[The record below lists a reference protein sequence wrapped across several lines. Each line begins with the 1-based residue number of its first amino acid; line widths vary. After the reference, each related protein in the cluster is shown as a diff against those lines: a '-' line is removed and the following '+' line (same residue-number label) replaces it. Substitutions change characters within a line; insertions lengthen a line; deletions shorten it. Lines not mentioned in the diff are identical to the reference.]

1 MKMRIPFSNPRYW
14 CALVLLTVMVTLV
27 PPKACAQGPQGGG
40 SILDDLGN
48 SKNGPEDIANSLVP
62 GPKKYGHGETKEQI
76 NAAQLK
82 TKSINDST
90 FGGSLLNSG
99 LTGAEPKLDA
109 PKTLPAPAGKESSV
123 SKHSATAENQG
134 GDSKQSG
141 ESKQGFTFSNLSQTA
156 TLSEQLEESAPG
168 VPAASEK
175 TSKGTSSSTS
185 TSRSD
190 DSQKK
195 DQTTETHP
203 AASDEKASTH
213 ATPKT
218 SPTKSAGDH

>member
-14 CALVLLTVMVTLV
+14 CALVLLTAMAAFV
-27 PPKACAQGPQGGG
+27 PSNTCAQSGG

-62 GPKKYGHGETKEQI
+62 GPKKFGKGETKEQI

-109 PKTLPAPAGKESSV
+109 QKTRPAPAEKESSV
-123 SKHSATAENQG
+123 PKHSTAAENQG
-134 GDSKQSG
+134 GDSKQSA

-156 TLSEQLEESAPG
+156 TLSEQLEESAPD
-168 VPAASEK
+168 VPAASDK
-175 TSKGTSSSTS
+175 TSKANSSSTS
-185 TSRSD
+185 AGRSD

-195 DQTTETHP
+195 SQATETHS
-203 AASDEKASTH
+203 AASDEKASTN
-213 ATPKT
+213 ATPKA
-218 SPTKSAGDH
+218 SPTKPDGDH